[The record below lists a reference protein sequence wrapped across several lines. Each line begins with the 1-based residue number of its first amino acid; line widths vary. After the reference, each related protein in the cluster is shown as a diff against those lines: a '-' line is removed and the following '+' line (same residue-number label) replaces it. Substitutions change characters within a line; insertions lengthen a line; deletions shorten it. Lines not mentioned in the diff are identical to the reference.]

1 MLAVAFILLLPLAAA
16 SFGAGSPQQR
26 GQRGPPQPARPAAD
40 EPPLVG
46 AIRWD
51 AYFDWQAAQK
61 LHGDTTAGV
70 VGKTTQYDM
79 SPPKYHFRVPFFG
92 EEINSTAI
100 VANGDTDDAMAQ
112 ELEYAASHGIKFWSF
127 CNYPIGC
134 TDYSAGKDEAT
145 CPKIQCCA
153 DNYALS

>member
-1 MLAVAFILLLPLAAA
+1 MLAVAFTLLLPMAAA

-26 GQRGPPQPARPAAD
+26 GSPQAARPAVD

-51 AYFDWQAAQK
+51 AYFDWQAAQT

-79 SPPKYHFRVPFFG
+79 SPTKYHFRVPFFG

-134 TDYSAGKDEAT
+134 TDYTAGKDEAT